1 MKKLLALFAVIAL
14 TLSAASAQDFC
25 LRAGMNLAN
34 HIGDNDTYRQVKVG
48 LNAGVTVDFELL
60 DDFYFRPGAL
70 FTMKGG
76 RTNKGDDVYKNQ
88 NYLEVPLFFAYKVD
102 VNRSFAID
110 FQTGPYLAVGLF
122 GKTKNKTR
130 KTDWKSFKHDGNN
143 AVHRFD
149 FGWNVAAGVDVD
161 QFYFGFGYEFGF
173 LKLYDNDNWKP
184 KNGCFMFNFGY
195 YL

>member
-34 HIGDNDTYRQVKVG
+34 HIGDKDEYSQVKVG
-48 LNAGVTVDFELL
+48 LNAGVTVDFELI
-60 DDFYFRPGAL
+60 DDLYFRPGVL

-76 RTNKGDDVYKNQ
+76 RTNQGDDKYKNQ
-88 NYLEVPLFFAYKVD
+88 NYLEVPLFFAYKID
-102 VNRSFAID
+102 INRNLGID
-110 FQTGPYLAVGLF
+110 FQTGPYMALGVF
-122 GKTKNKTR
+122 GKTKNKTQG
-130 KTDWKSFKHDGNN
+130 TDWKTFKRKGND

-149 FGWNVAAGVDVD
+149 LGWNFAAGVDID

-173 LKLYDNDNWKP
+173 LKLRDNSNWKP